1 MRKSIKSFIAVV
13 TFILG
18 LLFSSLTFAESNIP
32 AATSD
37 FYVNDFANVFSE
49 EEKARLMDNAVKL
62 SNDGIQVVVTT
73 VVSLDG
79 NTIENYALE
88 MYNLYGIGKDD
99 MGLLILLSTGDRQIR
114 IEVGKAMEAYIPDSK
129 AGRFID
135 KYAIPFLRENKF
147 NDGLINLQEAL
158 ISQITTDVEKDL
170 QTSQAVTSFEM
181 ESKNLQTSVST
192 KKVENHFNTNFFLH
206 LGIGFIIGFVL
217 VQLAAILGRKNSK
230 KQREIDLLSAQLK
243 ICVEEKNAKIQEI
256 SFLQSKI
263 DNLCKEK
270 NRLFSNYQS
279 ISDKYNDLLGRYE
292 KVQILYP
299 TADNEVTKMI
309 EEEIRQ
315 MDISVAKEVDLVIQK
330 IINLPASKDI
340 ISELEKARNMYLN
353 LNQRQ
358 QGYVQ
363 SDINKLKL
371 LYDESLLLKQN
382 YDKMKK
388 EEEEAERRRKRKK
401 EEEEAEFRR
410 RRKEE
415 DRRRRSHSSFGSSSH
430 SGGHHGGFGGHS
442 GGGGASRGF

>member
-1 MRKSIKSFIAVV
+1 MKRKSITNFITLV
-13 TFILG
+13 TLILG
-18 LLFSSLTFAESNIP
+18 ILFSSLIFAETNIP
-32 AATSD
+32 SATDD
-37 FYVNDFANVFSE
+37 FYVNDFANVFSA
-49 EEKARLMDNAVKL
+49 EEKTRIMDNAVKL
-62 SNDGIQVVVTT
+62 SNEHNGVQVVVTT
-73 VVSLDG
+73 VMSLDG

-99 MGLLILLSTGDRQIR
+99 MGILILLSTGDRQIR
-114 IEVGKAMEAYIPDSK
+114 VEVGKAMEAYIPDSK

-135 KYAIPFLRENKF
+135 KYAIPFLKENKF

-158 ISQITTDVEKDL
+158 ISQIVTDIEKD
-170 QTSQAVTSFEM
+170 QTIAASSENEVE
-181 ESKNLQTSVST
+181 NLQDSSSS
-192 KKVENHFNTNFFLH
+192 KVNMEMLDFY
-206 LGIGFIIGFVL
+206 IVL
-217 VQLAAILGRKNSK
+217 VSVLLVLIFFRKIC
-230 KQREIDLLSAQLK
+230 QQQHEIDLLARQLNTFFN
-243 ICVEEKNAKIQEI
+243 EKDAKTQELNE
-256 SFLQSKI
+256 LQSKI
-263 DNLCKEK
+263 DTLCKEK

-279 ISDKYNDLLGRYE
+279 ISDKYKDLLGRYE

-315 MDISVAKEVDLVIQK
+315 RDISIAKEVDLCIQK

-340 ISELEKARNMYLN
+340 ISELEKARNCYSN

-358 QGYVQ
+358 KTYVQ

-371 LYDESLLLKQN
+371 LYDESLLLKRN

-388 EEEEAERRRKRKK
+388 EQKEAELRRKRKK

-410 RRKEE
+410 RREEE